1 MNYIVVFSTGL
12 EIPIEERVF
21 EERQDA
27 SCYKAEHEQGKFAS
41 VLSLKLESPQQKRQD
56 EKKKGI
62 K

>member
-1 MNYIVVFSTGL
+1 MNYIVVFSNGL

-21 EERQDA
+21 ERRQDA

-41 VLSLKLESPQQKRQD
+41 VLAIKIGPPQQKRQD
-56 EKKKGI
+56 EEKKGI